1 MVNKCSSAQNFKKRC
16 GFMLVR
22 REVMMKNSPADGCF
36 NPQKNIY
43 LFKKL
48 LNITKNV
55 NFDNK
60 MNISD
65 WIHGREI
72 RGKATF
78 SIVNVKD
85 AFAER
90 PSKSINTELS
100 RQVSRGRVQSVYRG
114 FYVIVPVQ
122 YQLKGVI
129 PPVYYVDD
137 LMDYVGKP
145 YYVGLLSA
153 AAMHGATHQR
163 AMKTQV
169 MTVLPR
175 IKASGKN
182 SLLDWSY
189 RQQIPEAFIVKKN
202 AEIGMLCYSGPE
214 LTAVDLVQFASHV
227 GGYQRAATVLAE
239 LMDSVNVERM
249 YGLMPF
255 TSVTTIQ
262 RLGYLLEH
270 VLLRQNQADVLF
282 QVLKTQGS
290 WNSILLS
297 NDQNRRAGAP
307 ANRWHVNGN
316 IDIEVDD
323 L

>member
-1 MVNKCSSAQNFKKRC
+1 
-16 GFMLVR
+16 
-22 REVMMKNSPADGCF
+22 MKNSPINACTT
-36 NPQKNIY
+36 PQKNVY
-43 LFKKL
+43 LFEKL
-48 LNITKNV
+48 LYLTKSV
-55 NFDNK
+55 NFCDK

-65 WIHGREI
+65 WIHSREI
-72 RGKATF
+72 RGRATF
-78 SIVNVKD
+78 SIADVKD

-129 PPVYYVDD
+129 PPAYYLND

-145 YYVGLLSA
+145 YYLGLLSA
-153 AAMHGATHQR
+153 AAMHGASHQR
-163 AMKTQV
+163 TMKTQV
-169 MTVLPR
+169 MTVVPR

-182 SLLDWSY
+182 SLLDWNY
-189 RQQIPEAFIVKKN
+189 RQEIPEAFVMKKN
-202 AEIGMLCYSGPE
+202 AEIGTLRYSGPE

-239 LMDSVNVERM
+239 LMDSVDVERM

-262 RLGYLLEH
+262 RFGYLLEY
-270 VLLRQNQADVLF
+270 VLSRQDQADALF

-297 NDQNRRAGAP
+297 NDRDRRAGAP

>member
-1 MVNKCSSAQNFKKRC
+1 
-16 GFMLVR
+16 
-22 REVMMKNSPADGCF
+22 
-36 NPQKNIY
+36 
-43 LFKKL
+43 
-48 LNITKNV
+48 
-55 NFDNK
+55 
-60 MNISD
+60 MNIRE
-65 WIHGREI
+65 WIRSREI
-72 RGKATF
+72 RGKSTF
-78 SIVNVKD
+78 SIADVKD

-90 PSKSINTELS
+90 PARSINTELS

-122 YQLKGVI
+122 YQLKGVV
-129 PPVYYVDD
+129 PPVYYIDG

-202 AEIGMLCYSGPE
+202 AEIGTLRYSGPE

-227 GGYQRAATVLAE
+227 GGYQRVATVLAE
-239 LMDSVNVERM
+239 LMDSVDMEKMGELLR
-249 YGLMPF
+249 F
-255 TSVTTIQ
+255 TTVATIQ
-262 RLGYLLEH
+262 RLGYLLEC
-270 VLLRQNQADVLF
+270 VLSRQDQADALF
-282 QVLKTQGS
+282 QVLKAQGT

-297 NDQNRRAGAP
+297 NGQDRRDGAP
-307 ANRWHVNGN
+307 ANCWHVNGN

>member
-1 MVNKCSSAQNFKKRC
+1 
-16 GFMLVR
+16 
-22 REVMMKNSPADGCF
+22 
-36 NPQKNIY
+36 
-43 LFKKL
+43 
-48 LNITKNV
+48 
-55 NFDNK
+55 

-189 RQQIPEAFIVKKN
+189 RQQIPEAFVMKKN
-202 AEIGMLCYSGPE
+202 AEIGTLHYSGPE

-227 GGYQRAATVLAE
+227 GGYQRVTTVLAE
-239 LMDSVNVERM
+239 LMDSVDMGKVDE
-249 YGLMPF
+249 LLPF
-255 TSVTTIQ
+255 TTVATVQ
-262 RLGYLLEH
+262 RLGYLLEC
-270 VLLRQNQADVLF
+270 VLSRQDQADALF
-282 QVLKTQGS
+282 QVLKMQGS

-297 NDQNRRAGAP
+297 NDQARREEVP

>member
-1 MVNKCSSAQNFKKRC
+1 
-16 GFMLVR
+16 
-22 REVMMKNSPADGCF
+22 MKNSPINACAT
-36 NPQKNIY
+36 PQKNVY

-48 LNITKNV
+48 LYLTKNV
-55 NFDNK
+55 DFYNK
-60 MNISD
+60 MNISE
-65 WIHGREI
+65 WIHSREI
-72 RGKATF
+72 RGKSTF
-78 SIVNVKD
+78 SVADVKD

-114 FYVIVPVQ
+114 FYVTVPVQ

-129 PPVYYVDD
+129 PPAYYLND

-145 YYVGLLSA
+145 YYLGLLSA

-169 MTVLPR
+169 MTVVPR

-182 SLLDWSY
+182 SLLDWNY
-189 RQQIPEAFIVKKN
+189 RQEIPEAFVVKKN
-202 AEIGMLCYSGPE
+202 AEIGTLRYSGPE

-227 GGYQRAATVLAE
+227 GGYQRVATVLAE
-239 LMDSVNVERM
+239 LMDSVDMEKAGELLR
-249 YGLMPF
+249 F
-255 TSVTTIQ
+255 TTVATIQ
-262 RLGYLLEH
+262 RLGYLLEC
-270 VLLRQNQADVLF
+270 VLSRQDQADALF
-282 QVLKTQGS
+282 RVLKAQGT

-297 NDQNRRAGAP
+297 NVQDRRERAP

>member
-1 MVNKCSSAQNFKKRC
+1 MECSVN
-16 GFMLVR
+16 
-22 REVMMKNSPADGCF
+22 GCYF
-36 NPQKNIY
+36 PQKNVCS
-43 LFKKL
+43 FKKL
-48 LNITKNV
+48 SNLTKNV
-55 NFDNK
+55 NFYDK

-65 WIHGREI
+65 WIHSREI

-78 SIVNVKD
+78 SIADVKD

-129 PPVYYVDD
+129 PPAYYVDG
-137 LMDYVGKP
+137 LMEYVGKP
-145 YYVGLLSA
+145 YYLGLLSA

-163 AMKTQV
+163 AMKAQV
-169 MTVLPR
+169 MTVVPR
-175 IKASGKN
+175 IKESGKN
-182 SLLDWSY
+182 SLLDWNY
-189 RQQIPEAFIVKKN
+189 RQEIPEAFVVKKN
-202 AEIGMLCYSGPE
+202 AEIGTLRYSGPE

-227 GGYQRAATVLAE
+227 GGYQRVATVLAE
-239 LMDSVNVERM
+239 LMDSVDMEKMGEFLR
-249 YGLMPF
+249 F
-255 TSVTTIQ
+255 TTVATIQ
-262 RLGYLLEH
+262 RLGYLLEC
-270 VLLRQNQADVLF
+270 VLSRQDQADALF
-282 QVLKTQGS
+282 RVLKAQGT

-297 NDQNRRAGAP
+297 NDRDRREGAQ

>member
-1 MVNKCSSAQNFKKRC
+1 MKKSLVGRRYSS
-16 GFMLVR
+16 
-22 REVMMKNSPADGCF
+22 
-36 NPQKNIY
+36 QKNVY
-43 LFKKL
+43 LFKKW
-48 LNITKNV
+48 LNATKIVDFN
-55 NFDNK
+55 NK
-60 MNISD
+60 MNIRE
-65 WIHGREI
+65 WIHSREI
-72 RGKATF
+72 RGKSTF
-78 SIVNVKD
+78 SIADVKD

-90 PSKSINTELS
+90 PARSINTELS

-122 YQLKGVI
+122 YQLKGVV
-129 PPVYYVDD
+129 PPVYYIDG

-214 LTAVDLVQFASHV
+214 L
-227 GGYQRAATVLAE
+227 GYQRVATVLAE
-239 LMDSVNVERM
+239 LMDSVDMGKVGE
-249 YGLMPF
+249 LLPF
-255 TSVTTIQ
+255 TTVATIQ
-262 RLGYLLEH
+262 RFGYLLEY
-270 VLLRQNQADVLF
+270 VLSRQDQADALF

-297 NDQNRRAGAP
+297 NDRDRRVGAP

>member
-1 MVNKCSSAQNFKKRC
+1 MKKSPVN
-16 GFMLVR
+16 
-22 REVMMKNSPADGCF
+22 GCF
-36 NPQKNIY
+36 TPQKNIY
-43 LFKKL
+43 LFEKL
-48 LNITKNV
+48 LNLTNSV
-55 NFDNK
+55 DFDNK

-65 WIHGREI
+65 WIHSREI
-72 RGKATF
+72 RGKSTF
-78 SIVNVKD
+78 SIVDVKD

-122 YQLKGVI
+122 YQLKGVV
-129 PPVYYVDD
+129 PPVYYIDG

-153 AAMHGATHQR
+153 AAMHGASHQR

-169 MTVLPR
+169 MTVVPR

-189 RQQIPEAFIVKKN
+189 RQEIPEAFVMKKN
-202 AEIGMLCYSGPE
+202 AEIGTLRYSGPE

-227 GGYQRAATVLAE
+227 GGYQRVATVLAE
-239 LMDSVNVERM
+239 FADSVDVGKIS
-249 YGLMPF
+249 GLVPF
-255 TSVTTIQ
+255 TTVATIQ
-262 RLGYLLEH
+262 RLGYLLEY
-270 VLLRQNQADVLF
+270 VLSRREQADALY
-282 QVLKTQGS
+282 QILKLQGA

-297 NDQNRRAGAP
+297 NDRVRRDGAQ

>member
-1 MVNKCSSAQNFKKRC
+1 
-16 GFMLVR
+16 MLVR
-22 REVMMKNSPADGCF
+22 REVMMKNVLDGGCYT
-36 NPQKNIY
+36 PQKNVY
-43 LFKKL
+43 LFKKWS
-48 LNITKNV
+48 NIAKNV
-55 NFDNK
+55 DFDDI
-60 MNISD
+60 MNIRE
-65 WIHGREI
+65 WIHSREI
-72 RGKATF
+72 RGKSTF
-78 SIVNVKD
+78 SIADVKD

-90 PSKSINTELS
+90 PARSINTELS

-122 YQLKGVI
+122 YQLKGVV
-129 PPVYYVDD
+129 PPVYYIDG

-182 SLLDWSY
+182 SLLDWNY
-189 RQQIPEAFIVKKN
+189 RQEIPEAFVMKKN
-202 AEIGMLCYSGPE
+202 AEIGTLRYSGPE

-227 GGYQRAATVLAE
+227 GGYQRVATVLAE
-239 LMDSVNVERM
+239 LMDSVDMGKVDE
-249 YGLMPF
+249 LLPF
-255 TSVTTIQ
+255 TTVATVQ
-262 RLGYLLEH
+262 RLGYLLEC
-270 VLLRQNQADVLF
+270 VLSRQDQADALF
-282 QVLKTQGS
+282 QVLKMQGS
-290 WNSILLS
+290 WNSILLN
-297 NDQNRRAGAP
+297 NDQARREEVP

>member
-1 MVNKCSSAQNFKKRC
+1 
-16 GFMLVR
+16 MLVR

-48 LNITKNV
+48 LNITKIV
-55 NFDNK
+55 DFDNK

-78 SIVNVKD
+78 SIVDVKD

-189 RQQIPEAFIVKKN
+189 RQQIPEAFVMKKN
-202 AEIGMLCYSGPE
+202 AEIGTLRYSGPE

-227 GGYQRAATVLAE
+227 GGYQRVATVLAE
-239 LMDSVNVERM
+239 LMDSVDMGKVDE
-249 YGLMPF
+249 LLPF
-255 TSVTTIQ
+255 TTVATVQ
-262 RLGYLLEH
+262 RLGYLLEC
-270 VLLRQNQADVLF
+270 VLSRQDQADALF
-282 QVLKTQGS
+282 QVLKMQGS
-290 WNSILLS
+290 WNSILLN
-297 NDQNRRAGAP
+297 NDQARREEVP

>member
-1 MVNKCSSAQNFKKRC
+1 
-16 GFMLVR
+16 
-22 REVMMKNSPADGCF
+22 
-36 NPQKNIY
+36 
-43 LFKKL
+43 
-48 LNITKNV
+48 
-55 NFDNK
+55 
-60 MNISD
+60 
-65 WIHGREI
+65 
-72 RGKATF
+72 
-78 SIVNVKD
+78 
-85 AFAER
+85 
-90 PSKSINTELS
+90 
-100 RQVSRGRVQSVYRG
+100 
-114 FYVIVPVQ
+114 
-122 YQLKGVI
+122 
-129 PPVYYVDD
+129 
-137 LMDYVGKP
+137 
-145 YYVGLLSA
+145 VGLLSA

-189 RQQIPEAFIVKKN
+189 RQQIPKAFIVKKN

-297 NDQNRRAGAP
+297 NDQNRRADAP

>member
-1 MVNKCSSAQNFKKRC
+1 
-16 GFMLVR
+16 
-22 REVMMKNSPADGCF
+22 
-36 NPQKNIY
+36 
-43 LFKKL
+43 
-48 LNITKNV
+48 
-55 NFDNK
+55 

-65 WIHGREI
+65 WIHSREI
-72 RGKATF
+72 RGRATF
-78 SIVNVKD
+78 SIADVKD

-129 PPVYYVDD
+129 PPAYYLND

-145 YYVGLLSA
+145 YYLGLLSA
-153 AAMHGATHQR
+153 AAMHGASHQR
-163 AMKTQV
+163 TMKTQV
-169 MTVLPR
+169 MTVVPR

-182 SLLDWSY
+182 SLLDWNY
-189 RQQIPEAFIVKKN
+189 RQEIPEAFVVKKN
-202 AEIGMLCYSGPE
+202 AEIGTLRYSGPE

-227 GGYQRAATVLAE
+227 GGYQRVATVLAE
-239 LMDSVNVERM
+239 LMDSVDMEKMGELLR
-249 YGLMPF
+249 F
-255 TSVTTIQ
+255 TTVATIQ
-262 RLGYLLEH
+262 RLGYLLEC
-270 VLLRQNQADVLF
+270 VLSRQDQADALF
-282 QVLKTQGS
+282 QVLKEQGT

-297 NDQNRRAGAP
+297 NVQNRRDGAP

>member
-1 MVNKCSSAQNFKKRC
+1 
-16 GFMLVR
+16 
-22 REVMMKNSPADGCF
+22 MKNSPINACAT
-36 NPQKNIY
+36 PQKNVY
-43 LFKKL
+43 LFEKL
-48 LNITKNV
+48 LYLTKSV
-55 NFDNK
+55 DFCDK

-65 WIHGREI
+65 WIHSREI

-78 SIVNVKD
+78 SVADVKD

-129 PPVYYVDD
+129 PPAYYVDG
-137 LMDYVGKP
+137 LMEYVGKP
-145 YYVGLLSA
+145 YYLGLLSA
-153 AAMHGATHQR
+153 ASMHGATHQR

-169 MTVLPR
+169 MTVVPR
-175 IKASGKN
+175 IKVSGKN
-182 SLLDWSY
+182 SLLDWNY
-189 RQQIPEAFIVKKN
+189 RQEIPEAFVVKKN
-202 AEIGMLCYSGPE
+202 AEIGTLRYSGPE

-227 GGYQRAATVLAE
+227 GGYQRVATVLAE
-239 LMDSVNVERM
+239 LMDSVDMEKAGELLR
-249 YGLMPF
+249 F
-255 TSVTTIQ
+255 TTVATIQ
-262 RLGYLLEH
+262 RLGYLLEC
-270 VLLRQNQADVLF
+270 VLSRQDQADALF
-282 QVLKTQGS
+282 QVLKAQGT

-297 NDQNRRAGAP
+297 NDQDRREYAP

>member
-1 MVNKCSSAQNFKKRC
+1 
-16 GFMLVR
+16 
-22 REVMMKNSPADGCF
+22 MMKSPVNACF
-36 NPQKNIY
+36 TPQKNIY
-43 LFKKL
+43 LLEKL
-48 LNITKNV
+48 LNLTKNV

-65 WIHGREI
+65 WIHSREI

-78 SIVNVKD
+78 SVADVKD

-129 PPVYYVDD
+129 PPAYYVDG

-169 MTVLPR
+169 MTVVPR
-175 IKASGKN
+175 IKVSGKN
-182 SLLDWSY
+182 SLLDWNY
-189 RQQIPEAFIVKKN
+189 RQEIPEAFVVEKN
-202 AEIGMLCYSGPE
+202 AEIGTLRYSGPE

-227 GGYQRAATVLAE
+227 GGYQRVATVLAE
-239 LMDSVNVERM
+239 LMDSVDMEKMGELLR
-249 YGLMPF
+249 F
-255 TSVTTIQ
+255 TTVATIQ
-262 RLGYLLEH
+262 RLGYLLEC
-270 VLLRQNQADVLF
+270 VLSRQDQADALF
-282 QVLKTQGS
+282 QVLKAQGT

-297 NDQNRRAGAP
+297 NGQDRREGAE

>member
-1 MVNKCSSAQNFKKRC
+1 
-16 GFMLVR
+16 
-22 REVMMKNSPADGCF
+22 MKNSPINACAT
-36 NPQKNIY
+36 PQKNVY

-48 LNITKNV
+48 LYLTKNV
-55 NFDNK
+55 DFCNK
-60 MNISD
+60 MNISE
-65 WIHGREI
+65 WIHSREI
-72 RGKATF
+72 RGRVTF
-78 SIVNVKD
+78 SVADVKD

-129 PPVYYVDD
+129 PPAYYVDG
-137 LMDYVGKP
+137 LMEYVGKP
-145 YYVGLLSA
+145 YYLGLLSA
-153 AAMHGATHQR
+153 ASMHGATHQR

-169 MTVLPR
+169 MTVVPR

-182 SLLDWSY
+182 SLLDWNY
-189 RQQIPEAFIVKKN
+189 RQEIPEAFVVKKN
-202 AEIGMLCYSGPE
+202 AEIGTLRYSGPE

-227 GGYQRAATVLAE
+227 GGYQRVATVLAE
-239 LMDSVNVERM
+239 LMDSVDMEKAGELLR
-249 YGLMPF
+249 F
-255 TSVTTIQ
+255 TTVATIQ
-262 RLGYLLEH
+262 RFGYLLEY
-270 VLLRQNQADVLF
+270 VLSRQDQADALF

-297 NDQNRRAGAP
+297 NDQDRREYAP

>member
-1 MVNKCSSAQNFKKRC
+1 
-16 GFMLVR
+16 
-22 REVMMKNSPADGCF
+22 MKNVLDGGCYT
-36 NPQKNIY
+36 PQKNVY
-43 LFKKL
+43 LFKKWS
-48 LNITKNV
+48 NIAKNV
-55 NFDNK
+55 DFDDI
-60 MNISD
+60 MNIRE
-65 WIHGREI
+65 WIHSREI
-72 RGKATF
+72 RGKSTF
-78 SIVNVKD
+78 SIADVKD

-90 PSKSINTELS
+90 PARSINTELS

-189 RQQIPEAFIVKKN
+189 RQQIPEAFVMKKN
-202 AEIGMLCYSGPE
+202 AEIGTLRYSGPE

-227 GGYQRAATVLAE
+227 GGYQRVATVLAE
-239 LMDSVNVERM
+239 LMDSVDMGKVDE
-249 YGLMPF
+249 LLPF
-255 TSVTTIQ
+255 TTVATVQ
-262 RLGYLLEH
+262 RLGYLLEC
-270 VLLRQNQADVLF
+270 VLSRQDQADALF
-282 QVLKTQGS
+282 QVLKMQGS
-290 WNSILLS
+290 WNSILLN
-297 NDQNRRAGAP
+297 NDQARREEVP

>member
-1 MVNKCSSAQNFKKRC
+1 
-16 GFMLVR
+16 
-22 REVMMKNSPADGCF
+22 MKNSPADGCF

-48 LNITKNV
+48 LNITKIV

-189 RQQIPEAFIVKKN
+189 RQQIPEAFVMKKN
-202 AEIGMLCYSGPE
+202 AEIGTLRYSGPE

-227 GGYQRAATVLAE
+227 GGYQRVATVLAE
-239 LMDSVNVERM
+239 LMDSVDVERM
-249 YGLMPF
+249 YRLMPF

-270 VLLRQNQADVLF
+270 VLLRQDQADALF

-297 NDQNRRAGAP
+297 NDQDRRDGAP

-323 L
+323 LCV

>member
-1 MVNKCSSAQNFKKRC
+1 MKKSPVN
-16 GFMLVR
+16 
-22 REVMMKNSPADGCF
+22 GCF
-36 NPQKNIY
+36 TPQKNIY
-43 LFKKL
+43 LFEKL
-48 LNITKNV
+48 LNLTNSV
-55 NFDNK
+55 DFDNK
-60 MNISD
+60 INISD
-65 WIHGREI
+65 WIHSREI

-78 SIVNVKD
+78 SIVDVKD

-153 AAMHGATHQR
+153 AALHGATHQR
-163 AMKTQV
+163 VMKTQV
-169 MTVLPR
+169 MTVVPR

-182 SLLDWSY
+182 SLLDWNY
-189 RQQIPEAFIVKKN
+189 RQEIPEAFVMKKN
-202 AEIGMLCYSGPE
+202 AEIGTLRYSGPE

-227 GGYQRAATVLAE
+227 GGYQRVATVLAE
-239 LMDSVNVERM
+239 LMDSVDMGKVDE
-249 YGLMPF
+249 LLPF
-255 TSVTTIQ
+255 TTVATVQ
-262 RLGYLLEH
+262 RLGYLLEC
-270 VLLRQNQADVLF
+270 VLSRQDQADALF
-282 QVLKTQGS
+282 QVLKMQGS

-297 NDQNRRAGAP
+297 NDQARREEVP

-323 L
+323 LCV

>member
-1 MVNKCSSAQNFKKRC
+1 
-16 GFMLVR
+16 
-22 REVMMKNSPADGCF
+22 MMKNVLDGGCYT
-36 NPQKNIY
+36 PQKNVY
-43 LFKKL
+43 LFKKWS
-48 LNITKNV
+48 NIAKNV
-55 NFDNK
+55 DFDDI
-60 MNISD
+60 MNIRE
-65 WIHGREI
+65 WIHSREI
-72 RGKATF
+72 RGKSTF
-78 SIVNVKD
+78 SIADVKD

-90 PSKSINTELS
+90 PARSINTELS

-122 YQLKGVI
+122 YQLKGVV
-129 PPVYYVDD
+129 PPVYYIDG

-182 SLLDWSY
+182 SLLDWNY
-189 RQQIPEAFIVKKN
+189 RQEIPEAFVVKKN
-202 AEIGMLCYSGPE
+202 AEIGTLRYSGPE

-227 GGYQRAATVLAE
+227 GGYQRVATVLAE
-239 LMDSVNVERM
+239 LMDSVDMEKEGELLR
-249 YGLMPF
+249 F
-255 TSVTTIQ
+255 TTVATVQ
-262 RLGYLLEH
+262 RLGYLLEY
-270 VLLRQNQADVLF
+270 VLSRQDQADALF
-282 QVLKTQGS
+282 RVLKVQGS

-297 NDQNRRAGAP
+297 NDRDRRAGAP

>member
-1 MVNKCSSAQNFKKRC
+1 
-16 GFMLVR
+16 
-22 REVMMKNSPADGCF
+22 MKNSPINACAT
-36 NPQKNIY
+36 PQKNVY

-48 LNITKNV
+48 LYLTKNV
-55 NFDNK
+55 DFCNK
-60 MNISD
+60 MNISE
-65 WIHGREI
+65 WIHSREI
-72 RGKATF
+72 RGRVTF
-78 SIVNVKD
+78 SVADVKD

-129 PPVYYVDD
+129 PPAYYVDG
-137 LMDYVGKP
+137 LMEYVGKP
-145 YYVGLLSA
+145 YYLGLLSA
-153 AAMHGATHQR
+153 ASMHGATHQR

-169 MTVLPR
+169 MTVVPR

-182 SLLDWSY
+182 SLLDWNY
-189 RQQIPEAFIVKKN
+189 RQEIPEAFVVKKN
-202 AEIGMLCYSGPE
+202 AEIGTLRYSGPE

-227 GGYQRAATVLAE
+227 GGYQRVATVLAE
-239 LMDSVNVERM
+239 LMDSVDMEKAGELLR
-249 YGLMPF
+249 F
-255 TSVTTIQ
+255 TTVATFQ
-262 RLGYLLEH
+262 RFGYLLEY
-270 VLLRQNQADVLF
+270 VLSRQDQADALF

-297 NDQNRRAGAP
+297 NDRDRRAGAP

>member
-1 MVNKCSSAQNFKKRC
+1 MKKSSVN
-16 GFMLVR
+16 
-22 REVMMKNSPADGCF
+22 GCF
-36 NPQKNIY
+36 TPQKNIY
-43 LFKKL
+43 LFEKL
-48 LNITKNV
+48 LNLTKIV
-55 NFDNK
+55 DFDDK
-60 MNISD
+60 MNISE
-65 WIHGREI
+65 WIHSREI

-78 SIVNVKD
+78 SIDDVKG

-122 YQLKGVI
+122 YQLKGVV
-129 PPVYYVDD
+129 PPAYYVDG

-145 YYVGLLSA
+145 YYMGLLSA
-153 AAMHGATHQR
+153 AALHGATHQR

-169 MTVLPR
+169 MTVVPR

-182 SLLDWSY
+182 SLLDWNY
-189 RQQIPEAFIVKKN
+189 RQEIPETFVMKKN
-202 AEIGMLCYSGPE
+202 AEIGTLRFSGPE

-227 GGYQRAATVLAE
+227 GGYQRVATVLAE
-239 LMDSVNVERM
+239 LMDSVDMGRVGE
-249 YGLMPF
+249 LLPF
-255 TSVTTIQ
+255 TTVATVQ
-262 RLGYLLEH
+262 RLGYLLEC
-270 VLLRQNQADVLF
+270 VLSRQDQADALF
-282 QVLKTQGS
+282 QVLKMQGS
-290 WNSILLS
+290 WNSILLN
-297 NDQNRRAGAP
+297 NDQARREEVP

>member
-1 MVNKCSSAQNFKKRC
+1 
-16 GFMLVR
+16 
-22 REVMMKNSPADGCF
+22 MKNSPINACAT
-36 NPQKNIY
+36 PQKNVY

-48 LNITKNV
+48 LYLTKNV
-55 NFDNK
+55 DFCDK

-65 WIHGREI
+65 WIHSREI
-72 RGKATF
+72 RGRATF
-78 SIVNVKD
+78 SIADVKD

-129 PPVYYVDD
+129 PPAYYLND

-145 YYVGLLSA
+145 YYLGLLSA
-153 AAMHGATHQR
+153 AAMHGASHQR
-163 AMKTQV
+163 TMKTQV
-169 MTVLPR
+169 MTVVPR

-182 SLLDWSY
+182 SLLDWNY
-189 RQQIPEAFIVKKN
+189 RQEIPEAFVVKKN
-202 AEIGMLCYSGPE
+202 AEIGTLRYSGPE

-227 GGYQRAATVLAE
+227 GGYQRVATVLAE
-239 LMDSVNVERM
+239 LMDSVDMEKMGELLR
-249 YGLMPF
+249 F
-255 TSVTTIQ
+255 TTVATIQ
-262 RLGYLLEH
+262 RLGYLLEC
-270 VLLRQNQADVLF
+270 VLSRQKQADALF
-282 QVLKTQGS
+282 QVLKAQGT

-297 NDQNRRAGAP
+297 NGQDRRDGAP

>member
-1 MVNKCSSAQNFKKRC
+1 MKKSPVN
-16 GFMLVR
+16 
-22 REVMMKNSPADGCF
+22 GCF
-36 NPQKNIY
+36 TPQKNIY
-43 LFKKL
+43 LFEKL
-48 LNITKNV
+48 LNLTNGV
-55 NFDNK
+55 DFDNK

-65 WIHGREI
+65 WIHSREI

-78 SIVNVKD
+78 SIDDVKG

-122 YQLKGVI
+122 YQLKGVV
-129 PPVYYVDD
+129 PPAYYVDG

-145 YYVGLLSA
+145 YYMGLLSA
-153 AAMHGATHQR
+153 AALHGATHQR

-169 MTVLPR
+169 MTVVPR

-182 SLLDWSY
+182 SLLDWNY
-189 RQQIPEAFIVKKN
+189 RQEIPETYVMKKN
-202 AEIGMLCYSGPE
+202 AEIGTLRFSGPE

-227 GGYQRAATVLAE
+227 GGYQRVATVLAE
-239 LMDSVNVERM
+239 LMDSVDMGRVGE
-249 YGLMPF
+249 LLPF
-255 TSVTTIQ
+255 TTVATVQ
-262 RLGYLLEH
+262 RLGYLLEC
-270 VLLRQNQADVLF
+270 VLSRQDQADALF
-282 QVLKTQGS
+282 QVLKMQGF
-290 WNSILLS
+290 WNSILLN
-297 NDQNRRAGAP
+297 NDQDRREEAP

>member
-1 MVNKCSSAQNFKKRC
+1 
-16 GFMLVR
+16 
-22 REVMMKNSPADGCF
+22 MKDRFDGSCF
-36 NPQKNIY
+36 LPQKNVY
-43 LFKKL
+43 LFKKWS
-48 LNITKNV
+48 NIAKNV
-55 NFDNK
+55 DFDDI
-60 MNISD
+60 MNIRG
-65 WIHGREI
+65 WIHSREI
-72 RGKATF
+72 RGKSTF
-78 SIVNVKD
+78 SIADVKD

-90 PSKSINTELS
+90 PARSINTELS

-122 YQLKGVI
+122 YQLKGVV
-129 PPVYYVDD
+129 PPVYYIDG

-182 SLLDWSY
+182 SLLDWNY
-189 RQQIPEAFIVKKN
+189 RQEIPEAFVMKKN
-202 AEIGMLCYSGPE
+202 AEIGTLRYSGPE

-227 GGYQRAATVLAE
+227 GGCQRVATVLAE
-239 LMDSVNVERM
+239 LMDSVDMEKMGELLR
-249 YGLMPF
+249 F
-255 TSVTTIQ
+255 TTVATIQ
-262 RLGYLLEH
+262 RLGYLLEC
-270 VLLRQNQADVLF
+270 VLSRQDQADALF
-282 QVLKTQGS
+282 QVLKAQGT

-297 NDQNRRAGAP
+297 NGQDRREGAP

>member
-1 MVNKCSSAQNFKKRC
+1 
-16 GFMLVR
+16 
-22 REVMMKNSPADGCF
+22 MKNSPADGCF

-48 LNITKNV
+48 LNITKIV

-78 SIVNVKD
+78 SIVDVKG

-122 YQLKGVI
+122 YQLKGIV
-129 PPVYYVDD
+129 PPTYYIDS
-137 LMDYVGKP
+137 LMDYVDKP

-189 RQQIPEAFIVKKN
+189 RQQIPEAFVMKKN
-202 AEIGMLCYSGPE
+202 AEIGTLRYSGPE

-227 GGYQRAATVLAE
+227 GGYQRVATVLAE
-239 LMDSVNVERM
+239 LMDSVDMGKVDE
-249 YGLMPF
+249 LLPF
-255 TSVTTIQ
+255 TTVATVQ
-262 RLGYLLEH
+262 RLGYLLEC
-270 VLLRQNQADVLF
+270 VLSRQDQADALF
-282 QVLKTQGS
+282 QVLKMQGS
-290 WNSILLS
+290 WNSILLN
-297 NDQNRRAGAP
+297 NDQARREEVP

-323 L
+323 LCV

>member
-1 MVNKCSSAQNFKKRC
+1 
-16 GFMLVR
+16 
-22 REVMMKNSPADGCF
+22 MKNSPINACAT
-36 NPQKNIY
+36 PQKNVY

-48 LNITKNV
+48 LYLTKNV
-55 NFDNK
+55 DFCDK

-65 WIHGREI
+65 WIHSREI
-72 RGKATF
+72 RGRATF
-78 SIVNVKD
+78 SIADVKD

-129 PPVYYVDD
+129 PPAYYLND

-145 YYVGLLSA
+145 YYLGLLSA

-169 MTVLPR
+169 MTVVPR

-182 SLLDWSY
+182 SLLDWNY
-189 RQQIPEAFIVKKN
+189 RQEIPEAFVMKKN
-202 AEIGMLCYSGPE
+202 AEIGTLRYSGPE

-227 GGYQRAATVLAE
+227 GGYQRVATVLAE
-239 LMDSVNVERM
+239 LMDSVDMEKAGVLLR
-249 YGLMPF
+249 F
-255 TSVTTIQ
+255 TTVATIQ
-262 RLGYLLEH
+262 RLGYLLEC
-270 VLLRQNQADVLF
+270 VLSRQDQADALF
-282 QVLKTQGS
+282 QVLKAQGT

-297 NDQNRRAGAP
+297 NGQDRRDGAP

>member
-1 MVNKCSSAQNFKKRC
+1 
-16 GFMLVR
+16 
-22 REVMMKNSPADGCF
+22 
-36 NPQKNIY
+36 
-43 LFKKL
+43 
-48 LNITKNV
+48 
-55 NFDNK
+55 
-60 MNISD
+60 MNISE
-65 WIHGREI
+65 WIHSREI

-78 SIVNVKD
+78 SIVDVKD

-153 AAMHGATHQR
+153 AAMYGASHQR

-169 MTVLPR
+169 MTVVPR

-182 SLLDWSY
+182 SLLDWNY
-189 RQQIPEAFIVKKN
+189 RQEIPEAFVMKKN
-202 AEIGMLCYSGPE
+202 AEIGTLRYSGPE

-227 GGYQRAATVLAE
+227 GGYQRVATVLAE
-239 LMDSVNVERM
+239 LMDSLDMGKVDE
-249 YGLMPF
+249 LLPF
-255 TSVTTIQ
+255 TTVATVQ
-262 RLGYLLEH
+262 RLGYLLEC
-270 VLLRQNQADVLF
+270 VLSRQDQADALF
-282 QVLKTQGS
+282 QVLKMQGS
-290 WNSILLS
+290 WNSILLN
-297 NDQNRRAGAP
+297 NDQARREEVP

>member
-1 MVNKCSSAQNFKKRC
+1 M
-16 GFMLVR
+16 
-22 REVMMKNSPADGCF
+22 
-36 NPQKNIY
+36 
-43 LFKKL
+43 
-48 LNITKNV
+48 LNITKIV

-78 SIVNVKD
+78 SIVDVKD

-189 RQQIPEAFIVKKN
+189 RQQIPEAFVMKKN
-202 AEIGMLCYSGPE
+202 AEIGTLRYSGPE

-227 GGYQRAATVLAE
+227 GGYQRVATVLAE
-239 LMDSVNVERM
+239 LMDSVDMGKVDE
-249 YGLMPF
+249 LLPF
-255 TSVTTIQ
+255 TTVATVQ
-262 RLGYLLEH
+262 RLGYLLEC
-270 VLLRQNQADVLF
+270 VLSRQDQADALF
-282 QVLKTQGS
+282 QVLKMQGS
-290 WNSILLS
+290 WNSILLN
-297 NDQNRRAGAP
+297 NDQARREEVP

>member
-1 MVNKCSSAQNFKKRC
+1 
-16 GFMLVR
+16 
-22 REVMMKNSPADGCF
+22 
-36 NPQKNIY
+36 
-43 LFKKL
+43 
-48 LNITKNV
+48 
-55 NFDNK
+55 

-65 WIHGREI
+65 WIHSREI
-72 RGKATF
+72 RGRATF
-78 SIVNVKD
+78 SIADVKD

-90 PSKSINTELS
+90 PSKSLNTELS

-129 PPVYYVDD
+129 PPAYYLND

-189 RQQIPEAFIVKKN
+189 RQQIPEAFVMKKN
-202 AEIGMLCYSGPE
+202 AEIGTLRYSGPE

-227 GGYQRAATVLAE
+227 GGYQRVATVLAE
-239 LMDSVNVERM
+239 LMDSVDMGKVGE
-249 YGLMPF
+249 LLPF
-255 TSVTTIQ
+255 TTVATIQ
-262 RLGYLLEH
+262 RFGYLLEY
-270 VLLRQNQADVLF
+270 VLSRQNQADVLF

-297 NDQNRRAGAP
+297 NDRDRRVGAP

>member
-1 MVNKCSSAQNFKKRC
+1 MKKSPVN
-16 GFMLVR
+16 
-22 REVMMKNSPADGCF
+22 GCF
-36 NPQKNIY
+36 TPQKNIY
-43 LFKKL
+43 LFEKL
-48 LNITKNV
+48 LNLTNGV
-55 NFDNK
+55 DFDNK

-65 WIHGREI
+65 WIHSREI

-78 SIVNVKD
+78 SIVDVKD

-137 LMDYVGKP
+137 LMDYVDKP

-153 AAMHGATHQR
+153 AAMYGASHQR

-169 MTVLPR
+169 MTVVPR

-182 SLLDWSY
+182 SLLDWNY
-189 RQQIPEAFIVKKN
+189 RQEIPEAFVMKKN
-202 AEIGMLCYSGPE
+202 AEIGTLRYSGPE

-227 GGYQRAATVLAE
+227 GGYQRVATVLAE
-239 LMDSVNVERM
+239 FADSVDVGKIS
-249 YGLMPF
+249 GLVPF
-255 TSVTTIQ
+255 TTVATIQ
-262 RLGYLLEH
+262 RLGYLLEY
-270 VLLRQNQADVLF
+270 VLSRREQADALY
-282 QVLKTQGS
+282 QILKLQGA
-290 WNSILLS
+290 WNCILLS
-297 NDQNRRAGAP
+297 NDRVRRDGAQ